1 MNIDIP
7 TILVVLAMICGLVGA
22 VFLFTWVK
30 RDRTGLSL
38 RAGIGGLVAAVGV
51 VLVLLRGVVPDWLSI
66 HLANALII
74 LSFGFGWS
82 AVRCYG
88 GRSAPWL
95 GTVAGAAVWLAAS
108 AIPEIRG
115 DLTIRAMLAS
125 LILAGYSF
133 TCAFEFWRAGAP
145 APRLG
150 AQTALAVLLA
160 VHAGFI
166 LVRGVNFAFFVK
178 PESLFEAGWVQGL
191 LTIEPALALVAAAL
205 LGVGLIRER
214 SEHELR
220 RNAETDGLTGVLN
233 RRAFFARAE
242 AIADRARQ
250 DMRPLALILFDLDH
264 FKAINDRHGHLA
276 GDALLQAF
284 TRVIGRT
291 VRAGDL
297 VGRVGGE
304 EFAVL
309 LEGVDHDRASYI
321 AERVRI
327 DFASAPILWEGGVV
341 TTTVS
346 AGVAVGRD
354 VPVLT
359 LFARADEALYE
370 AKRSGRDKVRS
381 SLPLLAAG

>member
-1 MNIDIP
+1 M
-7 TILVVLAMICGLVGA
+7 
-22 VFLFTWVK
+22 
-30 RDRTGLSL
+30 
-38 RAGIGGLVAAVGV
+38 
-51 VLVLLRGVVPDWLSI
+51 
-66 HLANALII
+66 
-74 LSFGFGWS
+74 
-82 AVRCYG
+82 
-88 GRSAPWL
+88 
-95 GTVAGAAVWLAAS
+95 
-108 AIPEIRG
+108 
-115 DLTIRAMLAS
+115 
-125 LILAGYSF
+125 
-133 TCAFEFWRAGAP
+133 
-145 APRLG
+145 
-150 AQTALAVLLA
+150 
-160 VHAGFI
+160 
-166 LVRGVNFAFFVK
+166 
-178 PESLFEAGWVQGL
+178 FEAGWVQGL

-220 RNAETDGLTGVLN
+220 RNAETDGLTRVLN

>member
-133 TCAFEFWRAGAP
+133 TCAFQPANTPQGSSTGA
-145 APRLG
+145 
-150 AQTALAVLLA
+150 
-160 VHAGFI
+160 I
-166 LVRGVNFAFFVK
+166 LC
-178 PESLFEAGWVQGL
+178 
-191 LTIEPALALVAAAL
+191 
-205 LGVGLIRER
+205 R
-214 SEHELR
+214 SE
-220 RNAETDGLTGVLN
+220 
-233 RRAFFARAE
+233 
-242 AIADRARQ
+242 
-250 DMRPLALILFDLDH
+250 
-264 FKAINDRHGHLA
+264 
-276 GDALLQAF
+276 
-284 TRVIGRT
+284 
-291 VRAGDL
+291 
-297 VGRVGGE
+297 
-304 EFAVL
+304 
-309 LEGVDHDRASYI
+309 
-321 AERVRI
+321 
-327 DFASAPILWEGGVV
+327 SAQ
-341 TTTVS
+341 
-346 AGVAVGRD
+346 
-354 VPVLT
+354 
-359 LFARADEALYE
+359 
-370 AKRSGRDKVRS
+370 
-381 SLPLLAAG
+381 